1 MSHELIEGRLH
12 RLDLG
17 FVNAYLVDDGEVTLV
32 DTGIPRSVGSLRAE
46 LTQAGYDAEALDR
59 VLLTHFDLDHAGGLA
74 GLGGDVPIYAMEPDA
89 SFTDGSAKPPP
100 RNHKGLF
107 QRLTGLLYTPTE
119 SVDRLADGET
129 VGSFTAHHTPGHTPG
144 HTVYLHDELP
154 VALLGDLVREDDG
167 RLERPP
173 WFINYDTG
181 QVVESVR
188 GLASLEPAFD
198 VAAMGHGEPLVDA
211 GDAALQEL
219 ASRLR

>member
-1 MSHELIEGRLH
+1 MSDELIEGRLH

-32 DTGIPRSVGSLRAE
+32 DAGISRSVGTLRAE
-46 LTQAGYDAEALDR
+46 LTQAGYDAGAL
-59 VLLTHFDLDHAGGLA
+59 A
-74 GLGGDVPIYAMEPDA
+74 
-89 SFTDGSAKPPP
+89 
-100 RNHKGLF
+100 
-107 QRLTGLLYTPTE
+107 
-119 SVDRLADGET
+119 
-129 VGSFTAHHTPGHTPG
+129 
-144 HTVYLHDELP
+144 VYLHDELP

-181 QVVESVR
+181 QVVESIR
-188 GLASLEPAFD
+188 ALASLEPAFD